1 MQTSQNID
9 YQKQIDEAM
18 KRAKCKKVLYLYDEY
33 WNRQLL
39 GVFSKSKAAQIK
51 KYLRQKKLIDRLAE
65 FDILTT
71 EPDSDFKYK

>member
-1 MQTSQNID
+1 MQSTPNINYQN
-9 YQKQIDEAM
+9 QINEAL
-18 KRAKCKKVLYLYDEY
+18 KRAKCKKVLYLYDES

-71 EPDSDFKYK
+71 EPDSNFKYK